1 LIFLPGKLT
10 YIQLAENISVMK
22 NKPIINQI
30 IRTMNDQ
37 KSRLIILWMLLITL
51 SINSFSQSNTGL
63 VKVIISPDHK
73 DWTYKLNEE
82 AKFSVQVLKYGN
94 LLENVTID
102 YESGP
107 EAFPDVKKEGIVLK
121 NGKTEFTGTMKMP
134 GFYRVR
140 VWAIVEGKRYEGLA
154 TAGFEP
160 ENIQPTV
167 KDPAD
172 FDTFWNNAIAEARKL
187 NMDAKITL
195 MPERCTSEANVFHI
209 SFQNDAIG
217 SRIYGILAIPKKP
230 GKYPAILKVPGAG
243 IRPYAGDA
251 VTAALGFITLEIG
264 IHGIP
269 VNLDP
274 EVYNNLANGALSGYN
289 SIKMNDRNSYYYKR
303 VYLGCVRAVD
313 FIFTLPE
320 FNGTDVAVTGGSQ
333 GGALTIV
340 TAGLDK
346 RIKFMAALYPALCDH
361 TGYLNKR
368 AGGWPH
374 YFKNTEP
381 KPGEVETLGYYDV
394 VNFARR
400 VIAPGFYTWGFNDLT
415 CPPTSMYSAYSVITA
430 QKELHVFQ
438 ETGHWTFPE
447 ETEIL
452 NNWLIKKLKGQ

>member
-1 LIFLPGKLT
+1 
-10 YIQLAENISVMK
+10 MK
-22 NKPIINQI
+22 TK
-30 IRTMNDQ
+30 TTG
-37 KSRLIILWMLLITL
+37 IILQSLFLIL
-51 SINSFSQSNTGL
+51 ISLNALSQSNTGL
-63 VKVIISPDHK
+63 IKVIIAPDHT
-73 DWTYKLNEE
+73 DWTYKTNEQ
-82 AKFSVQVLKYGN
+82 ARFSVQVLKYGN
-94 LLENVTID
+94 LMENVTID
-102 YESGP
+102 YETGP
-107 EAFPDVKKEGIVLK
+107 EALPDVKKEGVVLK
-121 NGKTEFTGTMKMP
+121 TGKTEFTGTMKVP

-140 VWAIVEGKRYEGLA
+140 VWAVVEGKRYEGIA

-160 ENIQPTV
+160 EKIQPTV
-167 KDPAD
+167 KDPSD
-172 FDTFWNNAIAEARKL
+172 FDAFWTNAIAEARKINL
-187 NMDAKITL
+187 DPKLTL
-195 MPERCTSEANVFHI
+195 MPERCTSDVNVYHI
-209 SFQNDAIG
+209 SFQNEING
-217 SRIYGILAIPKKP
+217 SRIYGILAIPKKT

-243 IRPYAGDA
+243 IRPYAGDIR
-251 VTAALGFITLEIG
+251 TASLGFITLEIG

-274 EVYNNLANGALSGYN
+274 QVYNDLAGGALYAYN
-289 SIKMNDRNSYYYKR
+289 TVKMNDRNTHYYKR

-346 RIKFMAALYPALCDH
+346 RIKKMAALYPALCDH

-374 YFKNTEP
+374 YFRNTEP

-400 VIAPGFYTWGFNDLT
+400 VSVTGFYTWGYNDLT
-415 CPPTSMYSAYSVITA
+415 CPPTSMYSAYNVITA
-430 QKELHVFQ
+430 QKELQIFQ

-447 ETEIL
+447 QNEIVT
-452 NNWLIKKLKGQ
+452 NWLVKQLKGQ